1 MFDPRMM
8 APDGSSYQR
17 PMSAL
22 APLAATSGMAVTPPG
37 VQTIGGPQPNA
48 LGSFG
53 NGRQMKGANGPGP
66 GGQWGQT
73 GFSDWRNAMMDWRQQ
88 RPQFQM
94 PAGGF
99 QGDWRSQVQP
109 MQQQFQDWRA
119 LRPTPSTFFTPGA

>member
-48 LGSFG
+48 LGSLGPRNGMGG
-53 NGRQMKGANGPGP
+53 NRL
-66 GGQWGQT
+66 GGQWGPT

-99 QGDWRSQVQP
+99 NGDWRTAAQP
-109 MQQQFQDWRA
+109 VMQQFQDWRA
-119 LRPTPSTFFTPGA
+119 LRPDRSTFFSGT